1 MTRKVKMNTVR
12 FSLLFLF
19 IIALT
24 NTSFAGQGTDK
35 GEADPECDYISGVDT
50 L

>member
-1 MTRKVKMNTVR
+1 MNTVK

-19 IIALT
+19 MSALT
-24 NTSFAGQGTDK
+24 NTSFAGQGADK
-35 GEADPECDYISGVDT
+35 GEADPECYHITEVDT

>member
-1 MTRKVKMNTVR
+1 MTRKVKMNTVK

-19 IIALT
+19 MIALT
-24 NTSFAGQGTDK
+24 NTSFAGQEADK
-35 GEADPECDYISGVDT
+35 GEADPECDYITEVDT

>member
-1 MTRKVKMNTVR
+1 MTRKVKMNTVK

-19 IIALT
+19 MIALA
-24 NTSFAGQGTDK
+24 NTSFAGKGADK
-35 GEADPECDYISGVDT
+35 GEADPDCDYIIGVET